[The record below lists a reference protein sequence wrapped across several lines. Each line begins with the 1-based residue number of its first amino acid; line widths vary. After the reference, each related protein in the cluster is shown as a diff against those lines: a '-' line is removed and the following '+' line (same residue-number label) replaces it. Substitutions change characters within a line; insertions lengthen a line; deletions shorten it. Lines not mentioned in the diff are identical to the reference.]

1 MPRGFTR
8 QVDYDPGMGLPAFL
22 KPSEPPDEAVP
33 ALSPEVDQACSAFWA
48 QARAAWAAHPEEGSA
63 GEDVALRTTFDL
75 MLIVAKA
82 LAAHPQAALRAYV
95 NEGLRRVVREQRK
108 TAEDDRAFALRQLEQ
123 ALEHYG
129 VAIETLAVLGGLD
142 EVFAQAMEV
151 GDDLAGPMPKELR
164 PLYRAHGAL
173 LMAFDEMGSE
183 HADEFRYWAR
193 QAVERWRG
201 VQAGLPALGM
211 LLRGARAHLRARR
224 AWDNWTDEDRRAE
237 REAWK
242 ALR

>member
-33 ALSPEVDQACSAFWA
+33 ALSPEVDQACSACWD

>member
-1 MPRGFTR
+1 
-8 QVDYDPGMGLPAFL
+8 MGLPAFL
-22 KPSEPPDEAVP
+22 KPSEPSGVSDEAVP
-33 ALSPEVDQACSAFWA
+33 PLGPEVDVACSDFWD
-48 QARAAWAAHPEEGSA
+48 QARTAWAAHPPEGSA
-63 GEDVALRTTFDL
+63 EEDVALRATFEL
-75 MLIVAKA
+75 MLTVAKA
-82 LAAHPQAALRAYV
+82 LAAHPQAALRTYV

-108 TAEDDRAFALRQLEQ
+108 AAEDDRTFALRQLEQ

-129 VAIETLAVLGGLD
+129 VAVETLAVLGGLD
-142 EVFAQAMEV
+142 EVFVQAMEV
-151 GDDLAGPMPKELR
+151 ADDVGGPMPKELR

-183 HADEFRYWAR
+183 RAEEFRYWAR

-201 VQAGLPALGM
+201 IQAGLPALGA

-224 AWDNWTDEDRRAE
+224 AWDGWTDDDRRAE
-237 REAWK
+237 GEAWK